1 MTGAGGGLGGATAIR
16 FATEGAKVVCSD
28 IDLAKAEKTVSVI
41 EYRGGTAIAHQCD
54 IADPA
59 QCNAQVEEAIT
70 CFGRLDV
77 LVNSAGVSLHRLA
90 LDTTIED
97 WTRVLNINLTGSFLT
112 AQAAAN
118 VMLKHG
124 GVGLFKLDQSQGR
137 EEIWVASHTEPQKQ
151 RSCIFVKFSRQS
163 SLDRE

>member
-1 MTGAGGGLGGATAIR
+1 MRLGSKIALVTGAGGGLGGATAIR

-28 IDLAKAEKTVSVI
+28 IDLAKAEKTVSMI
-41 EYRGGTAIAHQCD
+41 ESRGGTAIAYQCD

-97 WTRVLNINLTGSFLT
+97 WNRVLNINLTGSFLT

-118 VMLKHG
+118 VMLKRG
-124 GVGLFKLDQSQGR
+124 GGR
-137 EEIWVASHTEPQKQ
+137 IIQIGS
-151 RSCIFVKFSRQS
+151 I
-163 SLDRE
+163 